1 MRDFRFCYALQEVID
16 CALKTAI
23 AFLSDDNAIS
33 LQNRFETISAFPLS
47 MFTFPQDY
55 KRKRKEKFQ
64 MEVEKKLKIGLL
76 LSAVVN
82 LPILCRDY
90 CILLEPIN
98 NIITES
104 KKNIIIFV
112 SFKINPITFRF
123 SLANPPT
130 PQRNF
135 SRSMSLF

>member
-1 MRDFRFCYALQEVID
+1 
-16 CALKTAI
+16 
-23 AFLSDDNAIS
+23 
-33 LQNRFETISAFPLS
+33 
-47 MFTFPQDY
+47 
-55 KRKRKEKFQ
+55 

-82 LPILCRDY
+82 LAILCRDY

-123 SLANPPT
+123 SLAPHSAAKFFT
-130 PQRNF
+130 EYEF
-135 SRSMSLF
+135 VLDLILI